1 LRPWV
6 HLRRARERF
15 AGEMERIAPPAQKG
29 MIEMHDEGIQR
40 TPLAWFSLR
49 GVTTILDP
57 HLQTGRGHDARF
69 SRII

>member
-1 LRPWV
+1 MRPWD
-6 HLRRARERF
+6 HLRRARECF

-29 MIEMHDEGIQR
+29 MIEMHDQGIQR
-40 TPLAWFSLR
+40 TPLAWFFVR

-57 HLQTGRGHDARF
+57 HLQTGRVRDARF